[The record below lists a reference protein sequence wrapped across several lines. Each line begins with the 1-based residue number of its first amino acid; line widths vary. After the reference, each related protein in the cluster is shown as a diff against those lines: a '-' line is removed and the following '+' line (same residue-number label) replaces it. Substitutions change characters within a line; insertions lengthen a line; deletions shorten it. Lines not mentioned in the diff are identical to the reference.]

1 MSFGREE
8 VQLEKI
14 TGGMIY
20 YYFVCKRKLWFS
32 IHGISMEEENENVQ
46 IGKYLDESSYEK
58 ERKHISIN
66 DEINIDFV
74 KKSGVIHEIKKSR
87 KIEEASIWQVKYYL
101 YYLRLREVE
110 IREAKIDYPLLKKVV
125 DVGLDN
131 SDILTI
137 EAILIE
143 IRKLYRTDR
152 PPKIS
157 LNRKCKKCAYCDLC
171 LV

>member
-1 MSFGREE
+1 
-8 VQLEKI
+8 
-14 TGGMIY
+14 MIY

>member
-1 MSFGREE
+1 M
-8 VQLEKI
+8 EKI

>member
-1 MSFGREE
+1 
-8 VQLEKI
+8 
-14 TGGMIY
+14 
-20 YYFVCKRKLWFS
+20 
-32 IHGISMEEENENVQ
+32 MEEENENVQ